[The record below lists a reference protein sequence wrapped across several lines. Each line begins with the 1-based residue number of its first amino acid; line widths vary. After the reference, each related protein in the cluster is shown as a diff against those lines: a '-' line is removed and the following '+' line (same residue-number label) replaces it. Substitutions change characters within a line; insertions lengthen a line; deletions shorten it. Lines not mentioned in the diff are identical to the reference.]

1 MLVRDKQNKE
11 IIVYELIGVLLPPRG
26 IFADIPHFEENY
38 IRNILNHVSTLTVG
52 AFLIFGVKRETLCK
66 NH

>member
-11 IIVYELIGVLLPPRG
+11 IIVYELIGFFYLPRG

-38 IRNILNHVSTLTVG
+38 IKKNILSHVSTLTVG
-52 AFLIFGVKRETLCK
+52 AFRIFGV
-66 NH
+66 